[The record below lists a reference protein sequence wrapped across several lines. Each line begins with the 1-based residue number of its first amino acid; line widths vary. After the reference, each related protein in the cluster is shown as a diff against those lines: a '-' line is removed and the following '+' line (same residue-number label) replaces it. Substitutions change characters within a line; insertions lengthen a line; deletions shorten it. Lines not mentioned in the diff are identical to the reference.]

1 MNIDRNAPVG
11 VFDSGIGG
19 LTVAREIMRNLP
31 SEKIV
36 YFGDTARVPYGSKS
50 RETVIRYSRQIV
62 HFLETQQVKA
72 IVIACNTATSV
83 AASTLRQQYPSIP
96 IIGIEP
102 AMKPAVLWKEHD
114 KVAVMAT
121 PATLALPKF
130 HELMKHYSKESD
142 IYPVPCPGLADYVE
156 KGIFDGEEITE
167 FLKGLLAPSLE
178 KHVDAIVLGCTH
190 YPFVEKV
197 IQRIAGP
204 DVKIF
209 NGAHGTALELQRRL
223 RIAELLTPSIEKGT
237 VEFYSS
243 STNPETIKLC
253 HQLFEA

>member
-1 MNIDRNAPVG
+1 MSSTAPIG
-11 VFDSGIGG
+11 VFDSGLGG
-19 LTVAREIMRNLP
+19 ISVARQIAHDMP
-31 SEKIV
+31 DEKV
-36 YFGDTARVPYGSKS
+36 LYFGDSANAPYGTK
-50 RETVIRYSRQIV
+50 TP
-62 HFLETQQVKA
+62 QQVRDLSFAIVEQFVKQGVKA
-72 IVIACNTATSV
+72 VVIACNTATSV

-102 AMKPAVLWKEHD
+102 ALKPAVLWKEHD

-156 KGIFDGEEITE
+156 RGIFDGEEITE
-167 FLKGLLAPSLE
+167 FLRTLLAPFLD
-178 KHVDAIVLGCTH
+178 KKIDAIVLGCTH

-197 IQRIAGP
+197 IKRIAGP

-223 RIAELLTPSIEKGT
+223 RIAELLTPSIEKGA

>member
-1 MNIDRNAPVG
+1 M
-11 VFDSGIGG
+11 DSGIGG
-19 LTVAREIMRNLP
+19 LTVVRELQRILP
-31 SEKIV
+31 GEDII
-36 YFGDTARVPYGSKS
+36 YFGDSANCPYGNKTSD
-50 RETVIRYSRQIV
+50 QIFELSS
-62 HFLETQQVKA
+62 HMLQFLGDNGVKCTA
-72 IVIACNTATSV
+72 IACNTTTSV

-102 AMKPAVLWKEHD
+102 ALKPAVLWKEHD

-156 KGIFDGEEITE
+156 RGIFDGEEITE

-223 RIAELLTPSIEKGT
+223 RIAELLTPSIEKGA